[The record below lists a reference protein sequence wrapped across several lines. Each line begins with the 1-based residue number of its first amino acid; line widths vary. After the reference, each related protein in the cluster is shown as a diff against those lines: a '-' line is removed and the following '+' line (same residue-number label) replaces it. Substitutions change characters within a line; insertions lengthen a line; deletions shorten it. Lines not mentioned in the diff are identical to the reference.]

1 MVIGILSLMF
11 RNIFSK
17 KGKVI
22 AVGLKILQTLLIVM
36 HIYCRPYNKA
46 DKTATWSKNYQK
58 YSLYIKWQVMKEQ
71 KTQRTQL
78 LVFGQYKRANKQHIQ
93 SSKNI
98 NKSWSR
104 RNNWAQNDSKNT
116 TSDEATHTIKTA
128 RQDIMYKSKQAIIS
142 GAGCV

>member
-1 MVIGILSLMF
+1 MF
-11 RNIFSK
+11 RNICSK

-71 KTQRTQL
+71 K
-78 LVFGQYKRANKQHIQ
+78 N
-93 SSKNI
+93 
-98 NKSWSR
+98 
-104 RNNWAQNDSKNT
+104 SKNT
-116 TSDEATHTIKTA
+116 
-128 RQDIMYKSKQAIIS
+128 IIS
-142 GAGCV
+142 FWPV